1 MLIRVRLFIEV
12 FSGSGRL
19 AAAAASAGFHVL
31 CWDINMGPQYDLLS
45 WSARRVLH
53 RFFLSA
59 CAVHF
64 GLPCNTYSVARR
76 GKPGSGMPE
85 PLRSREHPLGLPN
98 LKLADHLK
106 VQSANRL
113 LRWVVSWIRKLLVV
127 DVAVTLENPQTS
139 RVWLVPLME
148 QLLRKGSRIWFHFC
162 AFGEQWR
169 KATAFAVFNF
179 DEVLCVDTYR
189 CHACKGCCQFTGKKH
204 FNLSGVDPSTKR
216 WWSNIGQPYPKKF
229 CKLYAACLVSRTEN
243 RAMLVS
249 RELLHN
255 PLYPVFSR

>member
-1 MLIRVRLFIEV
+1 LIRVRLFIEV

-19 AAAAASAGFHVL
+19 AAAASAAGFHVL
-31 CWDINMGPQYDLLS
+31 CWDINMGPQYDLLK
-45 WSARRVLH
+45 WSARKVLH

-64 GLPCNTYSVARR
+64 GLPCNTYSLARR

-85 PLRSREHPLGLPN
+85 PLRSREFPLGLPN
-98 LKLADHLK
+98 LKPVDAQK
-106 VQSANRL
+106 VQSANL
-113 LRWVVSWIRKLLVV
+113 LFKWVASWIRKLLVAH
-127 DVAVTLENPQTS
+127 VAVTLENPQTS
-139 RVWLVPLME
+139 RVWLVPQM
-148 QLLRKGSRIWFHFC
+148 QSLLRHGSRIWFHFC
-162 AFGEQWR
+162 AFGERWR

-179 DEVLCVDTYR
+179 DEILCADTYR
-189 CHACKGCCQFTGKKH
+189 CHACKGRCQFTGRKH
-204 FNLSGVDPSTKR
+204 FNLSGIDPATKR

-229 CKLYAACLVSRTEN
+229 CNLYAACLTSHCEN

-255 PLYPVFSR
+255 PLYPIFCR